1 MANRDI
7 KKEKKK
13 PKGGTATTAAVLKP
27 PVPQPEVIKKD
38 RKEK

>member
-13 PKGGTATTAAVLKP
+13 PKGGAASSASVLKP
-27 PVPQPEVIKKD
+27 PIPQPEVIKKE

>member
-13 PKGGTATTAAVLKP
+13 PKTGAKQNDAVLKVP
-27 PVPQPEVIKKD
+27 TPQPELVKKD

>member
-13 PKGGTATTAAVLKP
+13 PKGGPSSIASVLKP
-27 PVPQPEVIKKD
+27 PMPQPEVI
-38 RKEK
+38 RKEKNEK